1 MVSRIRNI
9 VLTLGLLLSLTSS
22 VLASQPAR
30 RPYLALGDSVVFGF
44 INQAGNAYG
53 NPENFIGFPDY
64 VGQILGMRD
73 FDAGCP
79 GETTGSFLS
88 AAAPDDG
95 CRLFKFLAPLHLPY
109 LTTQSRFAQSFLVN
123 HPTTRLVTLMLGA
136 NDLFLLQKACAGD
149 PVCIANGLPEV
160 LATVSTNVANILGQI
175 RSTGY
180 KGIIVVA
187 NYYSVDYSDVSG
199 TQITQLLNQ
208 TLTATAHAAGAVVAD
223 VFTAFQIVASN
234 PLAGGATCK
243 AGLLNASSQDQFV
256 CDVHPSQSGQKLI
269 ARTIAAAFRAAVRGA
284 TE

>member
-1 MVSRIRNI
+1 MVLRIRNV

-44 INQAGNAYG
+44 IDQAGNAYG

-136 NDLFLLQKACAGD
+136 NDLFLLQKA
-149 PVCIANGLPEV
+149 
-160 LATVSTNVANILGQI
+160 
-175 RSTGY
+175 
-180 KGIIVVA
+180 
-187 NYYSVDYSDVSG
+187 
-199 TQITQLLNQ
+199 
-208 TLTATAHAAGAVVAD
+208 
-223 VFTAFQIVASN
+223 
-234 PLAGGATCK
+234 
-243 AGLLNASSQDQFV
+243 
-256 CDVHPSQSGQKLI
+256 
-269 ARTIAAAFRAAVRGA
+269 
-284 TE
+284 

>member
-1 MVSRIRNI
+1 MISRIRPI
-9 VLTLGLLLSLTSS
+9 VLNLCLLFSVTSC
-22 VLASQPAR
+22 VLASPPAR

-44 INQAGNAYG
+44 IAQAGNAYG
-53 NPENFIGFPDY
+53 NPENFIGYPDY

-109 LTTQSRFAQSFLVN
+109 LSTQSRFAQSFLAN

-187 NYYSVDYSDVSG
+187 NYYSVDYSDTSG

-208 TLTATAHAAGAVVAD
+208 TLTATAQAPAPWLL
-223 VFTAFQIVASN
+223 TCLPRSKLCSN

-243 AGLLNASSQDQFV
+243 TGLLNASSQDQLSATFIPASRGKTDCAQIV
-256 CDVHPSQSGQKLI
+256 
-269 ARTIAAAFRAAVRGA
+269 ATFRAAVRGA